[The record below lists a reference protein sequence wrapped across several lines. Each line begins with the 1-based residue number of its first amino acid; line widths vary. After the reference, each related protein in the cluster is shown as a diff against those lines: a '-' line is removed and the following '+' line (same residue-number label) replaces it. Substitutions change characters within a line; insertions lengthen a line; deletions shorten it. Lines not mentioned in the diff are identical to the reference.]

1 MHAQVLEE
9 STVTSPTSS
18 QNVCSACRV
27 IDMADGVE
35 DGNLFSTLSKRMPSE
50 NRMVRKLRVAQD
62 TLADRITGF
71 AGSIAFVYIH
81 IAWFAGWLLINIAV
95 HPLLGIHPFDRFP
108 FGLLTLIVSL
118 EAIFLATFVMIS
130 QNRQAARSDIRA
142 QLDFETNLRAEIWS
156 VHIGQALGID
166 SEHVEA
172 IVSQAIDGSAHAGDE
187 RPKDTMAS

>member
-1 MHAQVLEE
+1 MQAQVLEE
-9 STVTSPTSS
+9 STVTSPNSS
-18 QNVCSACRV
+18 TNVCSACRV

-172 IVSQAIDGSAHAGDE
+172 IVSQAIEGSTQAGED
-187 RPKDTMAS
+187 RQKDTMAS